1 MASALCALAPG
12 SFTVNPAE
20 AKPVALDI
28 PAGDL
33 SQALI
38 ALSRQSG
45 LSIGIAGELPAHRTP
60 KVRGSI
66 EPTEALARM
75 LRGSGLQAVTSA
87 NGLLRLVPTPR
98 RLTPKASDGAR
109 TAIADIVVTGRKRD
123 ERLNDVPIS
132 ISVIRPDGDGTPAAS
147 RGVHDVLSSIEG
159 AFATN
164 LGPGRDRIF
173 LRGVADSA
181 FNGPTQATVSLFLD
195 EARVSYAT
203 PDPDLRLVDIARV
216 ELLRG
221 PQGTLYG
228 SGALGGIVRIVP
240 NKPDLASW
248 SGTGAIE
255 GSAIGG
261 GGYGGAAE
269 VVLNAPI
276 MRDRLG
282 IRSAFYADRTG
293 GWIDDPTRAAR
304 NVNRVTRYGARLS
317 GRWAFAEDWTAD
329 ISLSAQWIDAR
340 DSQYA
345 TRGLT
350 KNTAIAEPHDND
362 FLAATLSIHGRIGDL
377 DLISASAFVTHEVT
391 SLFDA
396 GAVAGLRALP
406 VPLGYQ
412 DVRELTLATQEWR
425 ISDPAAVRPW
435 LAGISLLS
443 AENSY
448 RGTFLPDGAPSMALL
463 ALHDDALEAAAFGE
477 LTQPITDR
485 LGVTAGTRVF
495 FAKIDNEQAGQTR
508 RRARKSGLTPSATL
522 SWRVGD
528 GSLLWLRY
536 ASAIR
541 PGGINPDGDPS
552 ARAFRADDLKS
563 IELGWRLRGWRDRLH
578 INGAIFGLRWKNVQS
593 DIAGTDGLIRTINAG
608 RARNIG
614 MELRSTLNLAPFS
627 LDGNITVQHGRLYRP
642 STAANAVGDDNRLPV
657 LPDYAGRLKLSL
669 DLPLGALDA
678 SWFVAARYI
687 GSARLSFDPD
697 LARSMGDYW
706 LADGGLSLTAGPWRS
721 IFSITNL
728 TDRRGDSF
736 SFGNPFSLRLAD
748 QRTPAQPRS
757 LNIRIERKF

>member
-1 MASALCALAPG
+1 MCALALG
-12 SFTVNPAE
+12 SFVAGPAH

-28 PAGDL
+28 PADDL
-33 SQALI
+33 SGALI

-45 LSIGIAGELPAHRTP
+45 VSIGIAGALPAHRTRA
-60 KVRGSI
+60 VRGTI
-66 EPTEALARM
+66 EPAYALGM
-75 LRGSGLQAVTSA
+75 LLRGSGLRAVTSA
-87 NGLLRLVPTPR
+87 NGLLRIEPIPGRT
-98 RLTPKASDGAR
+98 TPKRSDIAGDAV
-109 TAIADIVVTGRKRD
+109 ADIIVTGRKRD
-123 ERLNDVPIS
+123 ERLGDVPIS
-132 ISVIRPDGDGTPAAS
+132 ISVIRPGGDESLIGP
-147 RGVHDVLSSIEG
+147 RGVHDILSSIEG
-159 AFATN
+159 AFSTN

-203 PDPDLRLVDIARV
+203 PDPDLRLVDVDRI
-216 ELLRG
+216 EMLRG

-248 SGTGAIE
+248 SGAGAIE

-261 GGYGGAAE
+261 GGSGGAAE
-269 VVLNAPI
+269 IVLNAPI
-276 MRDRLG
+276 IRDRLG
-282 IRSAFYADRTG
+282 IRSAFYVDRSG
-293 GWIDDPTRAAR
+293 GWIDDPARAAR

-317 GRWAFAEDWTAD
+317 GLWTFADAWTVD
-329 ISLSAQWIDAR
+329 VGLSAQWINAR

-345 TRGLT
+345 TRALT
-350 KNTAIAEPHDND
+350 KSTAIAEPHDND
-362 FLAATLSIHGRIGDL
+362 FLAATVTIHGRIADL
-377 DLISASAFVTHEVT
+377 DFVSASAFVAHEVT

-396 GAVAGLRALP
+396 GAVAAGRALAA
-406 VPLGYQ
+406 PLGYQ
-412 DVRELTLATQEWR
+412 EVRELKLRTQEWR

-448 RGTFLPDGAPSMALL
+448 RGTFLPQGAPAAAVLS
-463 ALHDDALEAAAFGE
+463 LHDDALEAAAFGE
-477 LTQPITDR
+477 ITQPITDGLR
-485 LGVTAGTRVF
+485 ITAGARAFYSKV
-495 FAKIDNEQAGQTR
+495 DNEQAGQTR
-508 RRARKSGLTPSATL
+508 RQARKNGVTPSATL
-522 SWRVGD
+522 SWQVGD

-541 PGGINPDGDPS
+541 PGGINPDGDPG
-552 ARAFRADDLKS
+552 ARGFRADDLKS
-563 IELGWRLRGWRDRLH
+563 IEIGWRLRGWRDRLR
-578 INGAIFGLRWKNVQS
+578 INGAIFGLRWENVQS

-614 MELRSTLNLAPFS
+614 VELRSTLDLAPFA

-642 STAANAVGDDNRLPV
+642 SAAANAVGDDNRLPV

-669 DLPLGALDA
+669 DVPLGDLATN
-678 SWFVAARYI
+678 WFVAARYV

-706 LADGGLSLTAGPWRS
+706 LADAGFSLAAGPWRS
-721 IFSITNL
+721 VLTIANL
-728 TDRRGDSF
+728 TDRRGNSF
-736 SFGNPFSLRLAD
+736 GFGNPFSLRQAD
-748 QRTPAQPRS
+748 QRTPAQPRTLS
-757 LNIRIERKF
+757 IRIERNF